1 MISKSTPKLCIYI
14 PSFRRANLLER
25 QLKKLKAQ
33 IPKFLGQ
40 IRILVSLNEI
50 DDVYLNIIKEY
61 QCEQIKFRVNPG
73 NIGGNAN
80 ITLAFVFAEA
90 DEFLWI
96 LSDDDMI
103 TENALEY
110 IMSSLD
116 YSCDL
121 VHIGDYEIL
130 ADVKISMMNVF
141 TITKGAGFGLISVV
155 IFNMDVIKGYLESGF
170 SYLDSSFPHL
180 AILLAALRDKKE
192 FSMRLVS
199 HTSVFTSEALS
210 THGHGDYSVSLLGF
224 GYLADFFNKRQGKEL
239 LGSWIHE
246 NWRGFLLAKCKNSTQ
261 GYKAMGYLA
270 FKAPKLILY
279 LYIMK
284 VLKDGASMV
293 RMILRRCRL

>member
-1 MISKSTPKLCIYI
+1 M
-14 PSFRRANLLER
+14 ER

-40 IRILVSLNEI
+40 IRVLVSLNEI
-50 DDVYLNIIKEY
+50 DDVYLSIIKEY
-61 QCEQIKFRVNPG
+61 QSDQIKFRSNPG

-103 TENALEY
+103 TEDALEY
-110 IMSSLD
+110 IMPSLD
-116 YSCDL
+116 YSCDV
-121 VHIGDYEIL
+121 VHVGDYEIL
-130 ADVKISMMNVF
+130 ADVKISLMNAL
-141 TITKGAGFGLISVV
+141 TIPKGAGFGLISVV
-155 IFNMDVIKGYLESGF
+155 IFNMEVIKGYLESGF

-199 HTSVFTSEALS
+199 HTSVFTSEELS
-210 THGHGDYSVSLLGF
+210 THGRGDYSVSLLGF
-224 GYLADFFNKRQGKEL
+224 GYLADFFNKRHGKEL
-239 LGSWIHE
+239 LNSWIRE
-246 NWRGFLLAKCKNSTQ
+246 NWRGFLLAKSKNSTQ
-261 GYKAMGYLA
+261 AYKAMGYLA
-270 FKAPKLILY
+270 FKAPKLIFY

-284 VLKDGASMV
+284 ILKDSASVV
-293 RMILRRCRL
+293 RIVFRKCGL